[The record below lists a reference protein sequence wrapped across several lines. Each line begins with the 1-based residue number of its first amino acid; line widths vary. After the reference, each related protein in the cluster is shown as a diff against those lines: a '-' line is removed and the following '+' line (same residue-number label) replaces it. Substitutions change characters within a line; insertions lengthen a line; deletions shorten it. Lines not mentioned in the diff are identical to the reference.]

1 MPAAPRGER
10 KNPRAAPRRSGSAK
24 RARARPSGPPPRAVS
39 KLYAGRRF
47 GFPRRAAALAAV
59 LLVVLVGVVALATG
73 GRGAWMV
80 NGAAA
85 IARAPLSGLGLD
97 VREVHLQ
104 GVSPAAQDEVQA
116 AIGVKP
122 GAPILGVDLA
132 AVRARVERVGW
143 VQRARVMR
151 LFPDTLVVAVTER
164 PLMAV
169 WQHAGRDVVVTNN
182 GAIAVGV
189 DPRRFAKLPLIVGD
203 GANAAAQPFIAL
215 LQAHPRLWSRVAALV
230 RVDQRRWDARLVDGT
245 IVALPAQ
252 GEAAAMKRLDSLDES
267 SRILGL
273 RLARVDMRD
282 PEMIV
287 VRPRGAP
294 APSAAALKDPASVG
308 GDTHD

>member
-10 KNPRAAPRRSGSAK
+10 QKPRTAPRRPSATRTK
-24 RARARPSGPPPRAVS
+24 ARPAGPPPRAVS
-39 KLYAGRRF
+39 KLYAGRRL
-47 GFPRRAAALAAV
+47 GVPRRAASLAAA
-59 LLVVLVGVVALATG
+59 LIVVLVGVVVLATG
-73 GRGAWMV
+73 GRGVWLA

-85 IARAPLSGLGLD
+85 VAHAPLAGLGLN

-104 GVSPAAQDEVQA
+104 GVSPAAQDEVAAAA
-116 AIGVKP
+116 AIKP
-122 GAPILGVDLA
+122 GTPILDVDLT

-143 VQRARVMR
+143 VQHARVMR

-169 WQHAGRDVVVTNN
+169 WQHGGQTVVVTNN
-182 GAIAVGV
+182 GAVAGQV
-189 DPRRFAKLPLIVGD
+189 DPRRFAKLPLIVGE

-215 LQAHPRLWSRVAALV
+215 LAAHPRLLSRAAALV
-230 RVDQRRWDARLVDGT
+230 RVDQRRWDVRLMDGGV
-245 IVALPAQ
+245 VALPAS
-252 GEAAAMKRLDSLDES
+252 GEAAALKHLDSLDES

-273 RLARVDMRD
+273 RLARIDLRD

-294 APSAAALKDPASVG
+294 APITATKDTASAGIVA
-308 GDTHD
+308 HD